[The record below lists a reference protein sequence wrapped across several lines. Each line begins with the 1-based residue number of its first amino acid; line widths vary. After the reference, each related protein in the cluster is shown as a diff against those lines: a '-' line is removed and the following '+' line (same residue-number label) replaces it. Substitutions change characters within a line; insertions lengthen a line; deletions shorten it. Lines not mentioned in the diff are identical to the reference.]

1 MELLN
6 FLSSPNDLVEW
17 REQEEEEEVLDFYN
31 TNTHT
36 HTQVFIITRGKFV
49 DSLFLL
55 QTLRNNL
62 TLSLR
67 DSHPTQLMR
76 CWRVL
81 L

>member
-1 MELLN
+1 MKLLN

-17 REQEEEEEVLDFYN
+17 REQEEEEVLDFYN
-31 TNTHT
+31 RKHTHT
-36 HTQVFIITRGKFV
+36 HTHKVFIIIRGKFV

-67 DSHPTQLMR
+67 DSHPTQLN
-76 CWRVL
+76 L
-81 L
+81 